1 VAAFWL
7 VMWVEVRGRWR
18 ALASLAL
25 LLGLVGGVVL
35 GAAAGA
41 RRTDTAYP
49 RLRAWGNASQLS
61 IVPEG
66 TGLTGYYAAL
76 ARLPQATVAPEALY
90 NAGLPPAYSAAG
102 RVVQAM
108 SSPDGSYGTT
118 VDRVRLLAGQLF
130 GPHEPAAAVVNQQ
143 LADIE
148 HLSPGGTLR
157 LAFIPSD
164 PATGNQE
171 PSKEFVLSFK
181 VTGIAVF
188 DSQVVSTGVLA
199 SAPTALLSPPFAATA
214 AARSAPCCDEVAVA
228 LRPGADEARFISEA
242 EQVAKR
248 YPGTHGQVDILKA
261 ADQVSGTQRAIQPQA
276 VALALFAALAAL
288 IALAVLS
295 QLLSRQLTLDAAQYP
310 ALRGLGVTRP
320 VLVAVSLARLALV
333 TGAGAALAV
342 VIAIAGS
349 PLMPI
354 GPARLAD
361 PAPGISVDPLVLGA
375 GFAAIVLL
383 PLVILAPV
391 AWRAATRAT
400 GPAGAPGVSGRPS
413 VLGAALS
420 RWGSVAG
427 GLGVRMAFEPGR
439 GRTAVPVRSALA
451 GTVVAVGAVAGAMVF
466 GASLV
471 ALVSTPHRYGQNWDA
486 QLDLGFESIPGNMA
500 GQMLRSDRAVSEY
513 AGGDYG
519 LVSVKGTLVGAIGL
533 DPAADASPGSSYVTV
548 LAGQAPAGPDEIA
561 LGAKTMAAAHVRIG
575 QRIPVVIDHSAVVGL
590 PVTRSM
596 RVVGEVILP
605 AFSRGSFNP
614 TDLGTGA
621 LLTASVLSEPLPR
634 SPCPSGTCYNFFLV
648 RYHPGT
654 NEASA
659 AVTLAGL
666 ATRAGCPPG
675 ACPVTSDQRP
685 GDIRDYAGVRDTPMI
700 LVGLLVVLAVGT
712 LAHVLLTGVRRRR
725 RDLAVLK
732 TLGLSRGQV
741 LRLVAWQASAFGC
754 VALLAGLPL
763 GVLAGRLAW
772 AAFTDAAGIAP
783 SPDIP
788 MTLIL
793 LTIPATLLI
802 AVLIALWPGWRAA
815 RVRPAAVL
823 WTE

>member
-1 VAAFWL
+1 VTVFWL
-7 VMWVEVRGRWR
+7 VMRVEVRGRWR
-18 ALASLAL
+18 ALVSLAL

-35 GAAAGA
+35 GAAAGS

-49 RLRAWGNASQLS
+49 RLRAWGSASQLS
-61 IVPEG
+61 VVPEG

-76 ARLPQATVAPEALY
+76 ARLPHVAVAPEALY
-90 NAGLPPAYSAAG
+90 DAGLPPAYRAAG

-108 SSPDGSYGTT
+108 ASPDGSYGTT
-118 VDRVRLLAGQLF
+118 VDRVRLLAGQMF
-130 GPHEPAAAVVNQQ
+130 GPHEPRAAVINQQ

-157 LAFIPSD
+157 LTFIPSD
-164 PATGNQE
+164 PVTSNEE
-171 PSKEFVLSFK
+171 PSKEFILSFK

-188 DSQVVSTGVLA
+188 DSQVVTTVALD
-199 SAPTALLSPPFAATA
+199 SAPTALLSPPFAATKA
-214 AARSAPCCDEVAVA
+214 AKSAPCCDEAAVR
-228 LRPGADEARFISEA
+228 LLPGEDEAGFISA
-242 EQVAKR
+242 AQQIAKQ
-248 YPGTHGQVDILKA
+248 YPGTNGQIDILKA
-261 ADQVSGTQRAIQPQA
+261 ADQVSSTQRAIQPQA
-276 VALALFAALAAL
+276 VALALFAALAGL

-295 QLLSRQLTLDAAQYP
+295 QLLSRQLALDAAEYP
-310 ALRGLGVTRP
+310 ALRVIGVTRP

-333 TGAGAALAV
+333 TVAGAVLAV
-342 VIAIAGS
+342 AIAIAAS

-361 PAPGISVDPLVLGA
+361 PSPGISVDPLVLGA
-375 GFAAIVLL
+375 GFAAIALL
-383 PLVILAPV
+383 PLAILAPA
-391 AWRAATRAT
+391 AWRAAARHA
-400 GPAGAPGVSGRPS
+400 GVAGAPAIAGRPS
-413 VLGAALS
+413 ALGAALA
-420 RWGSVAG
+420 RWGSVTG

-439 GRTAVPVRSALA
+439 GSTAVPVRSALA
-451 GTVVAVGAVAGAMVF
+451 GTVVAVGAVAGALVF

-471 ALVSTPHRYGQNWDA
+471 TLVGTPHQYGQNWDA
-486 QLDLGFESIPGNMA
+486 QLDLGFGAVPGNMA
-500 GQMLRSDRAVSEY
+500 RQMLRSDPAVSEY
-513 AGGDYG
+513 VGGDYG

-533 DPAADASPGSSYVTV
+533 DPPAVASNGAGYVTV
-548 LAGQAPAGPDEIA
+548 LAGRAPTGPQEIA
-561 LGAKTMAAAHVRIG
+561 LGAKTMAAAHVRLG
-575 QRIPVVIDHSAVVGL
+575 QEIPVVINHSAVVGA
-590 PVTRSM
+590 PVTRTM

-621 LLTASVLSEPLPR
+621 LLAASVLSEPMSQ
-634 SPCPSGTCYNFFLV
+634 SPCTSGTCYNFFLV
-648 RYHPGT
+648 RYRPGT
-654 NEASA
+654 DEAA
-659 AVTLAGL
+659 AALALTAL
-666 ATRAGCPPG
+666 ATRSGCPPG
-675 ACPVTSDQRP
+675 ACPVISDQRP
-685 GDIRDYAGVRDTPMI
+685 GDIKDYAGVRDTPVI
-700 LVGLLVVLAVGT
+700 LDALLVVLAVGT

-741 LRLVAWQASAFGC
+741 LRLVAWQAGAFGC

-763 GVLAGRLAW
+763 GVLAGRQAW

-793 LTIPATLLI
+793 LTIPATLLT

-815 RVRPAAVL
+815 RLRPAAVL